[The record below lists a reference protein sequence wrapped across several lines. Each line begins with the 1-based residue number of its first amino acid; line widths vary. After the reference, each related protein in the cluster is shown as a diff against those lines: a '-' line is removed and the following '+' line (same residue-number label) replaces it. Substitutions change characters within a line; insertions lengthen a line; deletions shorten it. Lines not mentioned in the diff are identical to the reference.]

1 MTTRGCVHLC
11 LSVHLHQR
19 TNMCVDP
26 VRHMHTC
33 THECAFMCVTEH
45 LACVSSKLGFDGTD
59 MGRMK
64 QTHTLLVWPV

>member
-1 MTTRGCVHLC
+1 MTARGCVHLC

-26 VRHMHTC
+26 AMRMHTC

-45 LACVSSKLGFDGTD
+45 LVCVSSKLGFDGTD

-64 QTHTLLVWPV
+64 QTQILLVWTV